1 MRPQCITKTC
11 PQTGLECLPRWRKSG
26 GLLKCE
32 FTSYKF
38 IQTACRLPT
47 FEGCRGVPVLPCAG
61 AFMSPVRLHPRQS
74 AVRGTWV
81 RGHREV
87 TRSVS
92 VSPDGPTKSFVCI
105 LTPNAGT
112 HAHADDSA

>member
-47 FEGCRGVPVLPCAG
+47 FEGCRGVPVLLGAG
-61 AFMSPVRLHPRQS
+61 ALMAPVRLYTRQS
-74 AVRGTWV
+74 VEGVKRW
-81 RGHREV
+81 
-87 TRSVS
+87 
-92 VSPDGPTKSFVCI
+92 
-105 LTPNAGT
+105 
-112 HAHADDSA
+112 

>member
-47 FEGCRGVPVLPCAG
+47 FEGCRGVPVLPGAG
-61 AFMSPVRLHPRQS
+61 AFYDGRPARSTSVGRAGDVGEGTS
-74 AVRGTWV
+74 RGNQ
-81 RGHREV
+81 
-87 TRSVS
+87 
-92 VSPDGPTKSFVCI
+92 VC
-105 LTPNAGT
+105 LRFP
-112 HAHADDSA
+112 

>member
-47 FEGCRGVPVLPCAG
+47 FEGAVAASRSCRALVR
-61 AFMSPVRLHPRQS
+61 FMTAVRLDPRQS
-74 AVRGTWV
+74 AVRGTSV

-87 TRSVS
+87 TRSVLRF
-92 VSPDGPTKSFVCI
+92 PDGPTKSFVCI
-105 LTPNAGT
+105 VTPNASNKLRGQ
-112 HAHADDSA
+112 